1 MDSLRT
7 FGAKLSVE
15 FTGAA
20 PENTLDA
27 ITQAK
32 IPISHVIRK
41 SELTYQLDIQ
51 PRDYKTLSGLLN
63 KRGDALK
70 IVRRSGLFWTAKAFS
85 HRPVLLAA
93 FLLLLLL
100 SWYLPTRI
108 FFISVEGNRS
118 VPDRLILA
126 AAEDCGIRFGASRK
140 TVRSEKV
147 KNALLSS
154 LPRLQWAGI
163 NTSGCTAMISVR
175 ERMEDSRA
183 EEKNMVTSLIADRDG
198 YILSAT
204 VTSGTAHCQ
213 PGEAV
218 RKGQLLISGY
228 TDCGICIRASRAEGE
243 ILAQTNRKLTAIL
256 PRFHEAA
263 ASTGDVTCKISLLIG
278 KKRINLWKDSRISDA
293 GCGRMYEEYYVSL
306 PGGFRLPLGIGVDRY
321 LDYKL
326 QEAETPEAQAQV
338 LLGKFSEDYLTEQ
351 MVAGQIV
358 KKQEAFFCR
367 EELYRLESSCTCTE
381 MIGRE
386 QREQIGEKNGK
397 RN

>member
-1 MDSLRT
+1 MYFRRT

-27 ITQAK
+27 ITKAK
-32 IPISHVIRK
+32 IPISHVVRK
-41 SELTYQLDIQ
+41 GELTYQLDIR
-51 PRDYKTLSGLLN
+51 PGDYAALSGIAQ
-63 KRGDALK
+63 KRGDTLK
-70 IVRRSGLFWTAKAFS
+70 VVRRSGFYWTAKAFF
-85 HRPVLLAA
+85 HRPVLAA
-93 FLLLLLL
+93 GFLSLLLL

-108 FFISVEGNRS
+108 FFLSVEGNNTI
-118 VPDRLILA
+118 PDRMILA

-147 KNALLSS
+147 KNALLSA

-163 NTSGCTAMISVR
+163 NTSGCTAVISVR
-175 ERMEDSRA
+175 ERTEDSRG
-183 EEKNMVTSLIADRDG
+183 EEKNMVSNLVADRDG

-204 VTSGTAHCQ
+204 VLSGTAHCQ

-256 PRFHEAA
+256 PQFHGAA
-263 ASTGDVTCKISLLIG
+263 ASTGDESCKISLLIG

-326 QEAETPEAQAQV
+326 QEAETPESQARM
-338 LLGKFSEDYLTEQ
+338 LLQKFSEEYLTRQ
-351 MVAGQIV
+351 MIAGQIV

-367 EELYRLESSCTCTE
+367 EGLYRLESSYTCTE
-381 MIGRE
+381 IIGRE